1 MVKNVSIKSR
11 GKKILKLKGNSQSE
25 IVGGQV
31 SFLFLFFSC
40 VFFRYKLCRLLYC
53 QVINDSNNNTDR
65 TAASESLGTKAKGIN
80 YRK

>member
-40 VFFRYKLCRLLYC
+40 VFFAINCVGYFTVKSLMAATTILIARR
-53 QVINDSNNNTDR
+53 QVNH
-65 TAASESLGTKAKGIN
+65 
-80 YRK
+80 